1 MKKIIL
7 GNVEVSRV
15 VEWNGAFA
23 TTGVLFP
30 SVPGELWH
38 CHESWLA
45 PDFLNPETGEWQ
57 ANVQTWVLRSAGR
70 TVLVDT
76 GLGNDKPREV
86 EVFNQRDGDFLNRLA
101 AAGVRPE
108 DVDLVVNTHLHNDH
122 VGWNTRLADGQW
134 VPTFPNAQYL
144 ISRADFDY
152 WNPVNGHV
160 PKSPFQSAT
169 DTGTTFNDSVLP
181 VHQAGQAVLWE
192 GDSHRIDEDLVLEL
206 APGHTPG
213 SAVLRLE
220 SGTDRALFVG
230 DVIHTPLQMIEPDHD
245 TCLSEDQAEAT
256 RSRRRVLEH
265 AAATNSLVV
274 PAHLTGAGAA
284 EVVRSNGTFS
294 IKRWATASGA

>member
-1 MKKIIL
+1 MQKIIL

-15 VEWNGAFA
+15 IEWHGVFA
-23 TTGVLFP
+23 TVNALFP
-30 SVPGELWH
+30 SVPEQTWQRNA
-38 CHESWLA
+38 SWLA
-45 PDFLNPETGEWQ
+45 PDFLDASTGGWV

-86 EVFNQRDGDFLNRLA
+86 EVFNQRHGDFLDRLA

-122 VGWNTRLADGQW
+122 VGWNTRLIDGEW
-134 VPTFPNAQYL
+134 VPTFPRARYL
-144 ISRADFDY
+144 INRADFDF
-152 WNPVNGHV
+152 WNPANGHV
-160 PKSPFQSAT
+160 PASVFQSAS
-169 DTGTTFNDSVLP
+169 DAGTTFNDSVLP

-192 GDSHRIDEDLVLEL
+192 GDSHRIDDDLVLEL

-213 SAVLRLE
+213 SAVLRLD

-230 DVIHTPLQMIEPDHD
+230 DVVHTPLQVIEPDHD
-245 TCLSEDQAEAT
+245 TCLSEDEPRAART
-256 RSRRRVLEH
+256 RRRVLAQ

-274 PAHLTGAGAA
+274 PAHLSGAGAA
-284 EVVRSNGTFS
+284 EIVRSDGAFR
-294 IKRWATASGA
+294 IKEWAPFDA